1 MASSTAITVGCV
13 TCRVRQ
19 ELSLADLASPEAP
32 GRAFLVR
39 HGDCLTTLELP
50 DRAPIAGVLA
60 LTA

>member
-1 MASSTAITVGCV
+1 MTSSTAITVGCV

-19 ELSLADLASPEAP
+19 ELSLDDLAAPEAP
-32 GRAFLVR
+32 GRAFLAR